1 MLELRILN
9 LKGGIDRMKIINSA
23 FDELKWRGM
32 IFDYVDGIDSILS
45 EKKVTVYNGFDA
57 TADSLHV
64 GHMVP
69 LLALARLQ
77 RFGHHA
83 IALAGGGTSMIGD
96 PSGKS
101 AERQLLSRE
110 IIEGNV
116 ETIKHQL
123 SHFLDFKVKT
133 NPARVL
139 NNADWL
145 MELDLI
151 EFLRDIGKHFTINY
165 MLAKDSVRSRID
177 REEGISFTE
186 FSYMLLQSYDYL
198 HLYQN
203 ENCILQ
209 TGGSDQWG
217 NITAGCE
224 LVRRITGQ
232 SVFGMVYPLITK
244 SDGTKFGKTESGSVW
259 LDPKRTSPYKFF
271 QFWLNTDDK
280 DVINYLKYFT
290 FLSKDVIDALEFSV
304 AEKPEER
311 DAQKRLA
318 KEITTIVHG
327 ETALSRAEQATQVLF
342 GGSLDGLTGSDI
354 QEIFADVQSTKL
366 SRTDFE
372 GEGKM
377 MIDLLVDCGVAKSKG
392 EARRSIQEG
401 GINLNNN
408 RVIQIDYRIQVDALI
423 DNRYLIL
430 RKGRKNYHLL
440 KVA

>member
-1 MLELRILN
+1 MTT
-9 LKGGIDRMKIINSA
+9 INNA
-23 FDELKWRGM
+23 FDDLKWRGM
-32 IFDYVDGIDSILS
+32 IFDYVDGIDTILG

-77 RFGHHA
+77 RYGHHA

-101 AERQLLSRE
+101 AERQLLSRQ
-110 IIEGNV
+110 IIEENV
-116 ETIKHQL
+116 EAIKHQL
-123 SHFLDFKVKT
+123 SHFLDFKVKS

-145 MELDLI
+145 LELDLI

-186 FSYMLLQSYDYL
+186 FSYMLLQSYDFL
-198 HLYQN
+198 HLHQH

-217 NITAGCE
+217 NITAGGE
-224 LVRRITGQ
+224 LVRRITGH
-232 SVFGMVYPLITK
+232 SVYGMVYPLITK
-244 SDGTKFGKTESGSVW
+244 ADGSKFGKTESGSVW
-259 LDPKRTSPYKFF
+259 LSPERTSPFKFY
-271 QFWLNTDDK
+271 QFWMNTDDK

-290 FLSKDVIDALEFSV
+290 FLSNELVEELEFSV
-304 AEKPEER
+304 AEKPQER
-311 DAQKRLA
+311 VAQKRLA
-318 KEITTIVHG
+318 KEITSIVHG
-327 ETALSRAEQATQVLF
+327 ETALSRAEQATEVLF

-354 QEIFADVQSTKL
+354 EEIFADVQSTQL
-366 SRTDFE
+366 SRNDFE
-372 GEGKM
+372 AGGKLI
-377 MIDLLVDCGVAKSKG
+377 IDLLVDCGVAKSKG

-408 RVIQIDYRIQVDALI
+408 RILDVDLPIKVDALI
-423 DNRYLIL
+423 ENQYLIL
-430 RKGRKNYHLL
+430 RKGRKNYHLV